1 MDLDSCSLL
10 TTMLVVAF
18 VIIIA
23 DLITSH
29 SEERRLVWTAPRS
42 WAKYAFLANRYLV
55 PVCVAVAFLPL
66 SGFIGLELTNEVC
79 NDLTSSFAYTH
90 RSDQQCLSFA
100 ISLSFIA
107 VCSMG
112 VSNALVVVWVVNVWD
127 HSPVSSDASASVFE
141 FHSD

>member
-1 MDLDSCSLL
+1 V
-10 TTMLVVAF
+10 LVVAL
-18 VIIIA
+18 VILIT

-55 PVCVAVAFLPL
+55 PVGVAVAFLPL
-66 SGFIGLELTNEVC
+66 CGFIGLEFTSQVC
-79 NDLTSSFAYTH
+79 DGLISSLPYTH
-90 RSDQQCLSFA
+90 RSYQQCSAFA
-100 ISLSFIA
+100 ISLSFIG

-127 HSPVSSDASASVFE
+127 HNPVSYGASASVFE
-141 FHSD
+141 YHTDWVCSS